1 MVSASTS
8 SEEDVNSLQGVAEGY
23 MVQCKDAAR
32 AALRRER
39 GNSSFQIRDY
49 TAATLHYSQVNRYW
63 DELKLHT
70 AVKCC
75 RIHIH
80 IIVLPTLYCHSND
93 YTVRL

>member
-1 MVSASTS
+1 MVSAPTS

-32 AALRRER
+32 AALCRER

-63 DELKLHT
+63 DELQLHT
-70 AVKCC
+70 QMLQDSHSYNFIANV
-75 RIHIH
+75 
-80 IIVLPTLYCHSND
+80 VLPFN
-93 YTVRL
+93 